1 MQRTVYGEEHEAFRM
16 TVRKFLSAEA
26 APYAA
31 EWEKA
36 GETPREYWRRLG
48 ELGVLGIQIDERYG
62 GGGERSFKFNAV
74 LAEELNRVHVDY
86 GSLRLHMD
94 LVLPYLLHN
103 TNDEQKARWLPG
115 IASGEL
121 LTAIA
126 MTEPGA
132 GSDLAGVSTRA
143 VREGDH
149 YVLNG
154 SKTFISQGATADL
167 LLVVARTSESETDRR
182 RGLSILV
189 VESSSPGVTVG
200 RKLEKIGL
208 KAQDTAELF
217 FEDVLVPAD
226 NVLGEEDEAFSILTT
241 NLAQERLSIAIG
253 CLASAVTAVDLTVNY
268 VRERKVFGQPLARFQ
283 NTKFWLAECAAE
295 IEACQALVDKALENH
310 DQGTLGVADAAKVK
324 LVCSEMQDRVLD
336 KCLQLHGG
344 YGYMSDYPI
353 SKMFVNARVMRI
365 AGGSS
370 EILKTIISKSL
381 GL

>member
-1 MQRTVYGEEHEAFRM
+1 MKRTVYGEEHEAFRSM
-16 TVRKFLSAEA
+16 VRKFLSVEA
-26 APYAA
+26 VPHAV

-48 ELGVLGIQIDERYG
+48 ELGVLGIQIDEKYG
-62 GGGERSFKFNAV
+62 GGGERSFKFNAIV
-74 LAEELNRVHVDY
+74 AEELNRAHLDY

-94 LVLPYLLHN
+94 LVLPYFLHN

-115 IASGEL
+115 VASGNL
-121 LTAIA
+121 LTAIV

-154 SKTFISQGATADL
+154 AKTFISQGATADL
-167 LLVVARTSESETDRR
+167 LVTVARTGEQETDRR
-182 RGLSILV
+182 RGLSMLV
-189 VESSSPGVTVG
+189 VERSFPGVTVG
-200 RKLEKIGL
+200 RRLEKIGL

-217 FEDVLVPAD
+217 FEDVIVPAD
-226 NVLGEEDEAFSILTT
+226 NLLGAEGEAFSILMT

-253 CLASAVTAVDLTVNY
+253 CLASAVTAVDITLDY
-268 VRERKVFGQPLARFQ
+268 VRDRQVFGQSLARFQ
-283 NTKFWLAECAAE
+283 NTKFWLAECDAE

-310 DQGTLGVADAAKVK
+310 DQGTLGAADAAKVK
-324 LVCSEMQDRVLD
+324 LVCSELQDRVLD

-344 YGYMSDYPI
+344 YGYMAEYPI